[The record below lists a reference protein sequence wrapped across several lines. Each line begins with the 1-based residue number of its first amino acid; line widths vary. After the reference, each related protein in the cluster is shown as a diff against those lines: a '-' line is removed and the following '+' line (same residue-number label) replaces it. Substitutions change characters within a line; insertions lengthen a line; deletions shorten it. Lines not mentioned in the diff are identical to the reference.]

1 MQHRTTRA
9 FRPAL
14 AGALLWVGAV
24 PGCGGAAQPV
34 PAPSPASPAD
44 ECVVSTG
51 GDSVRPNELVLAVSA
66 PHDSVLLSRQELEP
80 PIHLDCL
87 GRPRPGLASTWA
99 ADSTGRIWTLT
110 VGDAGGLAQAWHGR
124 PEATAAL
131 RWAGVQSV
139 VPLDHRRL
147 VVTFSAPH
155 ESAPG
160 VFADPA
166 LAVPREG
173 RLTPA
178 LRPVAFADPRDALDR
193 GADLIFT
200 ADRTA
205 LDYAANRAGLAA
217 VTLPWDRT
225 YALLLPSGSTLG
237 SMIGGDSARF
247 RASLAAGAVQVDARG
262 AEPPFWWE
270 SSACPAAPVTRPAG
284 STRSSAV
291 IYERQDPVA
300 RALAERVVA
309 MSDEPRAVTR
319 AVDASELAARLH
331 AGMDLAYLLA
341 LPRRALVPCREA
353 SGWPVGAETVALIDT
368 RRRLILR
375 TGLPPLQVD
384 YDGAIRPAPT
394 P

>member
-1 MQHRTTRA
+1 M
-9 FRPAL
+9 
-14 AGALLWVGAV
+14 
-24 PGCGGAAQPV
+24 
-34 PAPSPASPAD
+34 
-44 ECVVSTG
+44 
-51 GDSVRPNELVLAVSA
+51 LAVSA
-66 PHDSVLLSRQELEP
+66 PHDSVLLSRQELET

-87 GRPRPGLASTWA
+87 GQPRPGLASTWA

-124 PEATAAL
+124 PEAAAAL

-139 VPLDHRRL
+139 VPLDDRRL
-147 VVTFSAPH
+147 VVTFSARH
-155 ESAPG
+155 GSAPG

-166 LAVPREG
+166 LGVPREG
-173 RLTPA
+173 PLTPA
-178 LRPVAFADPRDALDR
+178 LRPVPFADPRDAMDR
-193 GADLIFT
+193 GADLILT

-205 LDYAANRAGLAA
+205 LDYAANRAGLVT

-237 SMIGGDSARF
+237 SIVGGDSASF
-247 RASLAAGAVQVDARG
+247 RASLAAGAVQVEARA

-270 SSACPAAPVTRPAG
+270 SSACPAGPITHPAG
-284 STRSSAV
+284 SIRSSAV
-291 IYERQDPVA
+291 IYQRRDPVA

-309 MSDEPRAVTR
+309 MSEEPRAVTR
-319 AVDASELAARLH
+319 AVDASELAARLR
-331 AGMDLAYLLA
+331 AGTDLAYLLA
-341 LPRRALVPCREA
+341 LPKRSLVPCRET

-375 TGLPPLQVD
+375 TGLPPLEVG